1 MIIHWSVL
9 PAGILGTL
17 LFLIVM
23 YLVGSLLSFVSNANQ
38 RSIHPLNS
46 SDLFRKLFAGLL
58 FFSSAY
64 AIITTSGQTSLL
76 PGPLL
81 AFFLVKNKANVLSE
95 RIPWRTYCFLLVLTL
110 ILYTA
115 VFFSKYISLSSEQ
128 VSYVAGDTM
137 FYARASEW
145 MNFSQTENVSLD
157 ILGQLKEI
165 REPYHYGDLWTA
177 AFIQRLS
184 GIHPMNALV
193 FISYPLLLL
202 IAVTGFWSWMRM
214 HFPGKERLVLLASSF
229 VVFLSGL
236 ALLYPKN
243 LIEGDSFSYH
253 LLFYPKLIYPAILI
267 SGLALS
273 IKSKRTDL
281 LLLFVTCT
289 AILFISIAPA
299 IIGGAFLVWLFYK
312 LLKAE
317 QFSNP
322 GIPASIL
329 TLVSFAWLFFY
340 YYGNT
345 GDATSLSFDPS
356 FAFRIFA
363 GGLLQF
369 FVLAPFAA
377 LYVWVLILRKKVTK
391 AFHIPADILYL
402 ILLPFSGL
410 LTWAMV
416 YWMSPESVQFFSN
429 PFVICSALL
438 VSWVLAQAL
447 YIGNTFTRII
457 AASLL
462 LFTVLYNSG
471 KSADVETVPAE
482 DLARVRSFIEKHGN
496 GLFAT
501 LPDPA
506 AKPTYFSMYP
516 TVYPHFSYIY
526 YYHPHFHNIP
536 LAKTVIPA
544 DISPVYKAL
553 AEKVTKE
560 NAYDVFLARQSKE
573 KTSGEY
579 AYLFIRQYGV
589 RYITVSPNAGL
600 YPELNSQV
608 KDSVQLSGG
617 WKIFSLNP

>member
-17 LFLIVM
+17 VFLIVM
-23 YLVGSLLSFVSNANQ
+23 YLIGSLLSFFSNGNH

-46 SDLFRKLFAGLL
+46 FDLFRRLFAGLL
-58 FFSSAY
+58 FFSSVY
-64 AIITTSGQTSLL
+64 AIITTSGQTILL

-81 AFFLVKNKANVLSE
+81 AFFLVKNKATDLAES
-95 RIPWRTYCFLLVLTL
+95 IPWRTYGLLLILTL
-110 ILYTA
+110 IIYGA
-115 VFFSKYISLSSEQ
+115 VFFSKYISLTNEH

-137 FYARASEW
+137 YYARASEW

-184 GIHPMNALV
+184 GIHPMSALV

-202 IAVTGFWSWMRM
+202 IAVTGFWSWMGM
-214 HFPGKERLVLLASSF
+214 HFPGRERLVLLVASF
-229 VVFLSGL
+229 FVFLSGVT
-236 ALLYPKN
+236 LLFPNN

-273 IKSKRTDL
+273 IKSKRADL

-289 AILFISIAPA
+289 PILFISIAPA
-299 IIGGAFLVWLFYK
+299 VIGGAFLLWLFYR
-312 LLKAE
+312 LLKTK
-317 QFSNP
+317 QVPNP
-322 GIPASIL
+322 GITASLL
-329 TLVSFAWLFFY
+329 TLISFVWLFFY
-340 YYGNT
+340 YYGHT
-345 GDATSLSFDPS
+345 GDVSSVSFEPS

-377 LYVWVLILRKKVTK
+377 LFVWVLILKNKETKVY
-391 AFHIPADILYL
+391 HIPADIIFLT
-402 ILLPFSGL
+402 LLPFAGL
-410 LTWAMV
+410 LSWAMV

-429 PFVICSALL
+429 PFVVCSALL

-447 YIGNTFTRII
+447 QVGKTFTRII

-462 LFTVLYNSG
+462 LFTILYNNGRTS
-471 KSADVETVPAE
+471 DVETVPAA
-482 DLARVRSFIEKHGN
+482 DLAGVRSFIEKHGN
-496 GLFAT
+496 GIFAT
-501 LPDPA
+501 LPDPG
-506 AKPTYFSMYP
+506 AKATYFSMYP
-516 TVYPHFSYIY
+516 TVYPHFSYIF

-544 DISPVYKAL
+544 DISPVYKAM

-560 NAYDVFLARQSKE
+560 NPYDAFLARQSKE

-600 YPELNSQV
+600 YPELNSLI